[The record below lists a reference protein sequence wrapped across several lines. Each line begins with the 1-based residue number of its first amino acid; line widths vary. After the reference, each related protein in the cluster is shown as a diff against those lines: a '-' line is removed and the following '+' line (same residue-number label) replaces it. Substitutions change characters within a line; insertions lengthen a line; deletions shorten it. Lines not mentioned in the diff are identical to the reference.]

1 MQFGEMAHAL
11 VDEEHGPRA
20 FKTAKHTAH
29 GVLCA
34 ATPPVAGTSGA
45 TAMVAGDNATAVH
58 DEWYGGAGNKVAH
71 SDEVLG

>member
-1 MQFGEMAHAL
+1 MAHAL

-58 DEWYGGAGNKVAH
+58 DE
-71 SDEVLG
+71 